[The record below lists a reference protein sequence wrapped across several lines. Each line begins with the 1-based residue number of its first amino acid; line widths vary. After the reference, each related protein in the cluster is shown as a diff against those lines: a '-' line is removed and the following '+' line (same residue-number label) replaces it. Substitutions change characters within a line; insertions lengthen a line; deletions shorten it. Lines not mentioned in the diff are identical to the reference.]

1 MTWQDLTPAG
11 LTEAEADLRYIQLG
25 ATIGLAS
32 FANATPLV
40 SAQSTVSTLNVV
52 VGGVQIN
59 KALFLSTN
67 VKLQA
72 QGEVTGTAAGVLEL
86 YDLDASAIIESLI
99 LPNGTFNV
107 SSGVLTLAGALTQYE
122 LRLRRNGGAVTDVV
136 SVSWAGL
143 QVA

>member
-72 QGEVTGTAAGVLEL
+72 QGEV
-86 YDLDASAIIESLI
+86 
-99 LPNGTFNV
+99 
-107 SSGVLTLAGALTQYE
+107 
-122 LRLRRNGGAVTDVV
+122 RRHGGFRCAPVE
-136 SVSWAGL
+136 GFGR
-143 QVA
+143 